1 MRTLIAAA
9 LVFGL
14 VGLSAAQDKKADPT
28 GTWKCETDVMG
39 TKRES
44 TLKLKMDAGKL
55 TGTVIWSDKK
65 ESKVENAKLKDG
77 ELTYSVMRELMD
89 QTFTIK
95 YTLKID
101 GDSLKGKAEA
111 ELGGENVSF
120 DVEGKRE
127 KDKK

>member
-9 LVFGL
+9 LALGL
-14 VGLSAAQDKKADPT
+14 AGLSAAQDKKADPT

-39 TKRES
+39 QKRES
-44 TLKLKMDAGKL
+44 TLRLKQDGDKL
-55 TGTVIWSDKK
+55 TGTVTWMDKK
-65 ESKVENAKLKDG
+65 ESKVENAKFKGG

-95 YTLKID
+95 YVLKVE
-101 GDSLKGKAEA
+101 GDTLKGKAEA
-111 ELGGENVSF
+111 DFGGETRSF